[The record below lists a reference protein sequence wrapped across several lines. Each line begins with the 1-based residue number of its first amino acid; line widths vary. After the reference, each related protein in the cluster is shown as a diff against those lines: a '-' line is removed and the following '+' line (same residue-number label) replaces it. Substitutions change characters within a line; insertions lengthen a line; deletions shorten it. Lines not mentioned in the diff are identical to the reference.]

1 MGIGQNSSVDWFHH
15 DSYAI
20 GRVRRC
26 VPQLAAIILTTSVA
40 VGYLV
45 VPAQALG
52 LRPATGSSGDQQQRV
67 NQIIA
72 ELDKIGNQIDAL
84 DETYA
89 EAVNQQEDLQVE
101 IDATI
106 ANIAELEAKLAAMQ
120 EDLKAVAMKS
130 FIRGGMSNS
139 LSSIL
144 SSTNSLSDMV
154 RKKYLTSVALNTG
167 AGNTDALQGL
177 IDDLTK
183 EKKKLEKQQKKAS
196 DLADYA
202 AARLSAAEALAS
214 DYEARQ
220 SAAERELGSLLKS
233 ERQRREAAALDA
245 AKSQAAKYAGTK
257 YANVAAPS
265 SRAGVA
271 IKAALSQLGVR
282 YRFGAKSPGSAFD
295 CSGLTSWAWEVAG
308 LGIPRTSRTQYS
320 GLPRIPTAAIQP
332 GDLIFSG
339 YPIHHVG
346 MYLGNGQYVH
356 APRTGDVVK
365 ISAVSWSAIV
375 GVVRPR

>member
-1 MGIGQNSSVDWFHH
+1 MIRNAV
-15 DSYAI
+15 

-26 VPQLAAIILTTSVA
+26 VPRLAAIILTTSVA
-40 VGYLV
+40 AGVIAM
-45 VPAQALG
+45 PAQALG

-67 NQIIA
+67 NQISA
-72 ELDKIGNQIDAL
+72 ELDKIGYQIDAL
-84 DETYA
+84 DELYA

-130 FIRGGMSNS
+130 FVRGGMSNS

-167 AGNTDALQGL
+167 AGNTDELQGL
-177 IDDLTK
+177 IDDLIK

-220 SAAERELGSLLKS
+220 AAAERELGSLLKS
-233 ERQRREAAALDA
+233 ERQRREAAALED
-245 AKSQAAKYAGTK
+245 AKSQAAKFAGTK

-295 CSGLTSWAWEVAG
+295 CSGLTSWAWEVEG
-308 LGIPRTSRTQYS
+308 LGIPRTSRTQYA
-320 GLPRIPTAAIQP
+320 GLPRIPTAAVQP

-365 ISAVSWSAIV
+365 ISAVSWSRVV
-375 GVVRPR
+375 GVVRPK

>member
-1 MGIGQNSSVDWFHH
+1 MIRN
-15 DSYAI
+15 AI

-26 VPQLAAIILTTSVA
+26 VPRMAAIILTTSVA
-40 VGYLV
+40 VGYIV

-52 LRPATGSSGDQQQRV
+52 MRPATGSSGDQQQRV
-67 NQIIA
+67 NQIIS

-84 DETYA
+84 DELYA

-106 ANIAELEAKLAAMQ
+106 VKIAELEAKLAAMQ
-120 EDLKAVAMKS
+120 EDLKGVAMKS
-130 FIRGGMSNS
+130 FVRGGMSNS

-177 IDDLTK
+177 IDDLIK
-183 EKKKLEKQQKKAS
+183 EKAKLEKQQKKAS
-196 DLADYA
+196 NLADYA

-220 SAAERELGSLLKS
+220 AAAERELGSLIRS
-233 ERQRREAAALDA
+233 ERQRRETAALDD
-245 AKSQAAKYAGTK
+245 AKSQAAKFAGTK
-257 YANVAAPS
+257 YANIAAPS
-265 SRAGVA
+265 SRTGVV

-282 YRFGAKSPGSAFD
+282 YRWGAKSPGSAFD
-295 CSGLTSWAWEVAG
+295 CSGLTSWAWEVG
-308 LGIPRTSRTQYS
+308 GVGIPRTSRTQYA

-332 GDLIFSG
+332 GDLIFQG

-346 MYLGNGQYVH
+346 IYLGNGQYVH

-365 ISAVSWSAIV
+365 ISAVSWSKVV
-375 GVVRPR
+375 GVVRPK

>member
-1 MGIGQNSSVDWFHH
+1 
-15 DSYAI
+15 
-20 GRVRRC
+20 
-26 VPQLAAIILTTSVA
+26 LAAIILTTSVA
-40 VGYLV
+40 VGV
-45 VPAQALG
+45 FAMPVQALG

-67 NQIIA
+67 NQIIT
-72 ELDKIGNQIDAL
+72 ELDKIGYQIDAL

-89 EAVNQQEDLQVE
+89 EAVNQQEDLQIE

-106 ANIAELEAKLAAMQ
+106 ARIAELEAKLAAMQ
-120 EDLKAVAMKS
+120 EDLKAVAM
-130 FIRGGMSNS
+130 
-139 LSSIL
+139 

-177 IDDLTK
+177 IDDLIK
-183 EKKKLEKQQKKAS
+183 EKAKLEKQQKKAS

-214 DYEARQ
+214 DYMARQ
-220 SAAERELGSLLKS
+220 AAAERELGSLLRS
-233 ERQRREAAALDA
+233 ERQRREDAALSD
-245 AKSQAAKYAGTK
+245 AKSQAAKFAGSK

-308 LGIPRTSRTQYS
+308 LGIPRTSRTQYA
-320 GLPRIPTAAIQP
+320 GLPRIPTAAVQP

-365 ISAVSWSAIV
+365 ISAVSWSRVV
-375 GVVRPR
+375 GVVRPK